1 MSAAQETAAGEVRM
15 AALGEHDSAT
25 SSADDVAVV
34 LLDSAGTVRGW
45 SRAAAELLGRSADQ
59 VCGQPVAK
67 LLAEPVRGSGTHPR
81 DGSPAVFSGRVAFRH
96 ASGRTVEATVDEVP
110 LDGSSQRVLVL
121 VPSRADGA
129 QEQGSSLLTALL
141 AQSLLGVVLCDT
153 ELRIVRTN
161 IVDEVHGWPL
171 LRPGHRLEDVMSV
184 ADAKDVGEQ
193 LHRVLD
199 TGLPL
204 LAREQRMRAPDGS
217 GLERSVSVSA
227 FRLADGHDRPT
238 GIAAFFADSTR
249 QRRARRRTEVGHE
262 ASARIGSS
270 LDVTRTAQDIADVL
284 VPALGDM
291 ASVEIAEAVLEG
303 EEPPKV
309 IRPGD
314 WLRLRRVAVASADGP
329 WPAELV
335 PVGGVIPRF
344 PDVPQ
349 VRRAAIQGDTVFNT
363 TRQEMLDLL
372 GDPELIR
379 AVMPAR
385 GHSAVVSPLY
395 ARGLLLG
402 FVAVW
407 RTGQPEAFEQED
419 ADLVFDISSRA
430 ALSVDNARRYTR
442 EHRAA
447 VALQQRLLP
456 RATTSTAAAESAG
469 CYVPA
474 GGGAD
479 ISGDWFDAIPLP
491 SLRVAFVVG
500 DVFGHG
506 LHAAATMG
514 RLRTAIRTL
523 ADLELEPGELL
534 IHLDDLV
541 QQLADEADPEDKDTI
556 GATCLYAVYDPL
568 TGSCAIAS
576 AGHPG
581 PAVIGPDGTA
591 RPIEVSPGPP
601 LGVGGMPFEV
611 TTVALEPGS
620 TLALYTDGLVHRRS
634 RDTDRGTRELL
645 DTLATLCRGDGT
657 LEEIGRAVMAGAAEP
672 PPRDDMT
679 LLLARPRLLPAADIA
694 DWQFPDDPAAVAE
707 ARGAVARRLAEW
719 GLDDLTFTTE
729 LTVSELVTNAMR
741 YAGGTVRLRLFHDDA
756 TLVCEVRDS
765 SNTQPRLRRA
775 QAADEGGRGLFLV
788 AQLTRRWGSRYHHSG
803 KTIWAEQPING
814 DPEPPADPTAAWD
827 GDAL

>member
-1 MSAAQETAAGEVRM
+1 M
-15 AALGEHDSAT
+15 AALSAHDGADVP
-25 SSADDVAVV
+25 ADDVAVI
-34 LLDSAGTVRGW
+34 LLDSAGIVRGW
-45 SRAAAELLGRSADQ
+45 SQAAADLLGRSAEQ
-59 VCGQPVAK
+59 VCGQPMAR
-67 LLAEPVRGSGTHPR
+67 LLVGQGRGSSTEARGDSRVVPA
-81 DGSPAVFSGRVAFRH
+81 GQAVFRHSSGRP
-96 ASGRTVEATVDEVP
+96 VEATVDEVR
-110 LDGSSQRVLVL
+110 LGGSSRTVLL
-121 VPSRADGA
+121 VTRRRDDAA
-129 QEQGSSLLTALL
+129 EQQGSSLLTALL
-141 AQSLLGVVLCDT
+141 TQSLLGVVLCDA

-161 IVDEVHGWPL
+161 VVAEAQGWPL
-171 LRPGHRLEDVMSV
+171 LRPGHHLEDVV
-184 ADAKDVGEQ
+184 AGEDVKEVGDQ
-193 LHRVLD
+193 LRQVLA
-199 TGLPL
+199 TGMPL
-204 LAREQRMRAPDGS
+204 LAQEQRMRAPDGS
-217 GLERSVSVSA
+217 GRERYVTVSA
-227 FRLADGHDRPT
+227 FRLADGRERPT
-238 GIAAFFADSTR
+238 GIAAFFTDST
-249 QRRARRRTEVGHE
+249 QERRARRRTEVGHQ

-270 LDVTRTAQDIADVL
+270 LDVVRTAQDIADVL

-303 EEPPKV
+303 EEPSKV
-309 IRPGD
+309 ILPGD
-314 WLRLRRVAVASADGP
+314 WLRLRRVAVASAAGP

-335 PVGGVIPRF
+335 PVGGVIPQF
-344 PDVPQ
+344 PDAPQ
-349 VRRAAIQGDTVFNT
+349 VRRAALQGDTVYNT
-363 TRQEMLDLL
+363 TRQEMVDLL

-379 AVMPAR
+379 AVMPER

-407 RTGQPEAFEQED
+407 RTEQPEAFEQED

-456 RATTSTAAAESAG
+456 RATTRTAAAESAG
-469 CYVPA
+469 YYVPA

-541 QQLADEADPEDKDTI
+541 QQLAEEAGPQDRDTI

-568 TGSCAIAS
+568 TGNCSLAS
-576 AGHPG
+576 AGHPA
-581 PAVIGPDGTA
+581 PAVIGPDCTA
-591 RPIEVSPGPP
+591 RPVEVSPGPP

-620 TLALYTDGLVHRRS
+620 TLALYTDGLVGRRS
-634 RDTDRGTRELL
+634 GDVDQGTRELL
-645 DTLATLCRGDGT
+645 DTLTSLCREDGT
-657 LEEIGRAVMAGAAEP
+657 LADIGRAVIAGAAEQ
-672 PPRDDMT
+672 PPRDDMA
-679 LLLARPRLLPAADIA
+679 LLLARPRLLPADDIA
-694 DWQFPDDPAAVAE
+694 DWQFPDDPAAVAD

-741 YAGGTVRLRLFHDDA
+741 YAEGTVRLRLFHDDS

-775 QAADEGGRGLFLV
+775 GAGDEGGRGLFLV

-814 DPEPPADPTAAWD
+814 DPVSPTDLTDVWD
-827 GDAL
+827 SAVP

>member
-1 MSAAQETAAGEVRM
+1 MAG
-15 AALGEHDSAT
+15 LSEHGGVDIP
-25 SSADDVAVV
+25 ADEVAVV
-34 LLDSAGTVRGW
+34 LLDSAGIVQGW
-45 SRAAAELLGRSADQ
+45 SQAAAELLGWPAEQ
-59 VCGQPVAK
+59 VCGRP
-67 LLAEPVRGSGTHPR
+67 LARLFAEGERGSGADTR
-81 DGSPAVFSGRVAFRH
+81 EDSPTASPVVPAGQVAFRH
-96 ASGRTVEATVDEVP
+96 ASGRTVEATVDEVR
-110 LDGSSQRVLVL
+110 LDGSSQRVLL
-121 VPSRADGA
+121 VAPRRDEGE

-153 ELRIVRTN
+153 ELRVVRTN
-161 IVDEVHGWPL
+161 IIDEVHGWPL
-171 LRPGHRLEDVMSV
+171 LRPGHRLEDVISP
-184 ADAKDVGEQ
+184 ADAKEVGDQ
-193 LHRVLD
+193 LRQVLD
-199 TGLPL
+199 TGMPL
-204 LAREQRMRAPDGS
+204 LAREQRMSAPDGS
-217 GLERSVSVSA
+217 GRERYVSVSA
-227 FRLADGHDRPT
+227 FRLADGRDRPT
-238 GIAAFFADSTR
+238 GIAAFFTDSTR

-262 ASARIGSS
+262 ASARIGAS
-270 LDVTRTAQDIADVL
+270 LDVSRTAQDIADVL

-291 ASVEIAEAVLEG
+291 ATVEIAESVLEG

-309 IRPGD
+309 ILPGD
-314 WLRLRRVAVASADGP
+314 WLRLRRVAVASATGP
-329 WPAELV
+329 WPAGLV
-335 PVGGVIPRF
+335 PVGGLIPRF

-349 VRRAAIQGDTVFNT
+349 VRRAAIQGDTVYNT

-379 AVMPAR
+379 AVMPER

-402 FVAVW
+402 FVTVW
-407 RTGQPEAFEQED
+407 RTEQPEPFEQDD

-430 ALSVDNARRYTR
+430 ALSVDNARRYTH

-541 QQLADEADPEDKDTI
+541 QQLADEADPQDKDTI

-568 TGSCAIAS
+568 TGSCALAS

-591 RPIEVSPGPP
+591 RPVEVSPGPP

-620 TLALYTDGLVHRRS
+620 TLALYTDGLVERWS
-634 RDTDRGTRELL
+634 RDADQGTRELL
-645 DTLATLCRGDGT
+645 DTLASLCRGDGT
-657 LEEIGRAVMAGAAEP
+657 LEEIGRAVMAGAAEA
-672 PPRDDMT
+672 PPRDDMA

-707 ARGAVARRLAEW
+707 ARNAVAHRLAEW

-741 YAGGTVRLRLFHDDA
+741 YAGGTVGLRLFHDDT

-775 QAADEGGRGLFLV
+775 LAGDEGGRGLFLV

-803 KTIWAEQPING
+803 KTIWAEQPIDG
-814 DPEPPADPTAAWD
+814 DPSSPTGLTAVWDSAA
-827 GDAL
+827 L

>member
-1 MSAAQETAAGEVRM
+1 M